1 MMKQVFE
8 RRFKFDKEWKKIPDL
23 IIIDGGRGH
32 LNTVKKVLEN
42 LKINDIDIIAISK
55 GINRNNGDE
64 TIHTNEKSINFDKRS
79 QNLFFFKD

>member
-1 MMKQVFE
+1 MT
-8 RRFKFDKEWKKIPDL
+8 
-23 IIIDGGRGH
+23 
-32 LNTVKKVLEN
+32 N
-42 LKINDIDIIAISK
+42 IIAISK